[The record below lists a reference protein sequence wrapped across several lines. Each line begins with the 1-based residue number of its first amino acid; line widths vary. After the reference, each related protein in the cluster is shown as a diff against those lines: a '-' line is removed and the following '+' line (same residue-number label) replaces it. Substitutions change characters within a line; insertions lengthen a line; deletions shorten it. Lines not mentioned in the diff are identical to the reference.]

1 MKVKISRLKEILVV
15 MLFVL
20 QMIPRNSKYKYWG
33 IVLVFLLI
41 TLLDRGMK
49 TRLLSSRDWTFLLY
63 PITYIICN
71 IVHPYNSMATQIEYF
86 LISYFLTRYVILN
99 GVRSRE
105 AFNRIISAI
114 ILIFSIYSIFGIV
127 EAFTEYNIFD
137 AVFNRYVETGYAANS
152 IRYGIMRGHGVCT
165 ISINNGILLSMAWA
179 IAGYR
184 LFNLKVGKIRWTICY
199 ILIGVECCLVLSR
212 ASIAFGVIVQCLL
225 ALKCGYKWIL
235 QRLFVGVLLVTPVIL
250 LMSNKLTQFIS
261 AIVQMFLP
269 ILAVFNDSFYKYINT
284 AEGIGSI
291 GQRLSLWGY
300 IFDSVKDK
308 ILFGWGYSAQ
318 FSVMIGNF
326 NKTSIEVHWL
336 MLLFQ
341 AGLVGMAGFI
351 CYQGGCL
358 KSICATKTSIG
369 EYRVEFSY
377 VMLIVTVGYF
387 VVLFTCAGFED
398 LQMFYLLMALFEAYK
413 CLENEHPV
421 KYTKEN

>member
-1 MKVKISRLKEILVV
+1 
-15 MLFVL
+15 
-20 QMIPRNSKYKYWG
+20 
-33 IVLVFLLI
+33 
-41 TLLDRGMK
+41 
-49 TRLLSSRDWTFLLY
+49 
-63 PITYIICN
+63 
-71 IVHPYNSMATQIEYF
+71 
-86 LISYFLTRYVILN
+86 
-99 GVRSRE
+99 
-105 AFNRIISAI
+105 
-114 ILIFSIYSIFGIV
+114 
-127 EAFTEYNIFD
+127 
-137 AVFNRYVETGYAANS
+137 
-152 IRYGIMRGHGVCT
+152 
-165 ISINNGILLSMAWA
+165 
-179 IAGYR
+179 
-184 LFNLKVGKIRWTICY
+184 
-199 ILIGVECCLVLSR
+199 
-212 ASIAFGVIVQCLL
+212 
-225 ALKCGYKWIL
+225 
-235 QRLFVGVLLVTPVIL
+235 
-250 LMSNKLTQFIS
+250 
-261 AIVQMFLP
+261 MFLP

-341 AGLVGMAGFI
+341 AGLVGIAGFI

-369 EYRVEFSY
+369 EYRVGFSY